1 MAVLFGFC
9 FLLQILKDERE
20 EATVDAKSAL
30 GLSELLILLFF
41 TIFFPYF
48 GETFQFCVFQS
59 LATLTH
65 TNTKT
70 IHSENE
76 YEE

>member
-20 EATVDAKSAL
+20 EATIDAKSAL

-41 TIFFPYF
+41 TISFLYF
-48 GETFQFCVFQS
+48 GHS
-59 LATLTH
+59 HTH
-65 TNTKT
+65 TKKKT
-70 IHSENE
+70 FILKTNMKNKPI
-76 YEE
+76 